1 MPRRLS
7 PSSLRRFLYR
17 CVALGLLC
25 VLITGCGS
33 KGPVYPEDHLRFTRI
48 YDAVESLR
56 KAYVEK
62 DLGGISHLLLSSDQL
77 DQLVADA
84 EADFRTY
91 DTIALDLAIE
101 RILIDGDHID
111 MYVHW
116 QGQWKPQGTD
126 VPIRERG
133 HGRLQWV
140 GNQSILLRAVDGDL
154 PFGMGTRQM
163 RLNRPP
169 LPAAK

>member
-7 PSSLRRFLYR
+7 LSSLRRWLGR
-17 CVALGLLC
+17 CVGFSLLY
-25 VLITGCGS
+25 VLIAGCGS
-33 KGPVYPEDHLRFTRI
+33 KGPAYPEDHLRFTRI

-56 KAYVEK
+56 KAYIGK
-62 DLGGISHLLLSSDQL
+62 DLAGISQLLLSSNQL
-77 DQLVADA
+77 DQLLADT

-91 DTIALDLAIE
+91 DTIALELAIE
-101 RILIDGDHID
+101 RILIEGDNID

-116 QGQWKPQGTD
+116 QGQWKPHGTD

-133 HGRLQWV
+133 HGRLQWM
-140 GNQSILLRAVDGDL
+140 GNQSILLAAMDGDL

-163 RLNRPP
+163 RLNRPGP
-169 LPAAK
+169 PAAK

>member
-1 MPRRLS
+1 MPGRLS
-7 PSSLRRFLYR
+7 RSLRRVLCR
-17 CVALGLLC
+17 CVGFSLIS
-25 VLITGCGS
+25 VLVAGCGS
-33 KGPVYPEDHLRFTRI
+33 KGPVYQEDHLRFTRI
-48 YDAVESLR
+48 YNAVESLR
-56 KAYVEK
+56 KDYVEK
-62 DLGGISHLLLSSDQL
+62 DLPGIRDLLLSSDQL
-77 DQLVADA
+77 DQLLTDA
-84 EADFRTY
+84 EADFRAY
-91 DTIALDLAIE
+91 DAIVLDLAIE

-116 QGQWKPQGTD
+116 QGQWKPHSLD

-163 RLNRPP
+163 RLNRSAPP
-169 LPAAK
+169 AVR

>member
-7 PSSLRRFLYR
+7 SSSLRRSLCR
-17 CVALGLLC
+17 CIGFGLLF
-25 VLITGCGS
+25 VLLGGCGS

-62 DLGGISHLLLSSDQL
+62 DLAGISHLVLSSDQL
-77 DQLVADA
+77 DQLLADA

-91 DTIALDLAIE
+91 DTIALELAIE
-101 RILIDGDHID
+101 RILIDGDNID
-111 MYVHW
+111 MYSHW
-116 QGQWKPQGTD
+116 QGQWKPHGTD

-140 GNQSILLRAVDGDL
+140 GNQSILLKAVDGDL

-163 RLNRPP
+163 RLNRPGP
-169 LPAAK
+169 PGAK

>member
-1 MPRRLS
+1 MTHFLS
-7 PSSLRRFLYR
+7 RPVSSRGRALALPGALALATLGRGVHQAAAQQTTVKLRSSTSSGAESDLY
-17 CVALGLLC
+17 
-25 VLITGCGS
+25 
-33 KGPVYPEDHLRFTRI
+33 
-48 YDAVESLR
+48 
-56 KAYVEK
+56 
-62 DLGGISHLLLSSDQL
+62 DQL
-77 DQLVADA
+77 LADA

-116 QGQWKPQGTD
+116 QGQWKPHGTD

-154 PFGMGTRQM
+154 PFGMGSRQT
-163 RLNRPP
+163 RLNRPAP
-169 LPAAK
+169 PAAK

>member
-1 MPRRLS
+1 M
-7 PSSLRRFLYR
+7 
-17 CVALGLLC
+17 
-25 VLITGCGS
+25 
-33 KGPVYPEDHLRFTRI
+33 YPEDHLRFTRI

-56 KAYVEK
+56 NAYVNK
-62 DLGGISHLLLSSDQL
+62 DLTGIGNLLLSSDQL
-77 DQLVADA
+77 EQLLVDA

-91 DTIALDLAIE
+91 DSIALELAIE
-101 RILIDGDHID
+101 RILIDGENSD

-163 RLNRPP
+163 RLNRSGPP
-169 LPAAK
+169 STK

>member
-1 MPRRLS
+1 MSGQLPC
-7 PSSLRRFLYR
+7 SLRRVFCR
-17 CVALGLLC
+17 CVGFILIS
-25 VLITGCGS
+25 VLVAGCGS
-33 KGPVYPEDHLRFTRI
+33 KGPVYQEDHLRFARI

-56 KAYVEK
+56 KDYVEK
-62 DLGGISHLLLSSDQL
+62 DLPGIRDLLLSSDQL
-77 DQLVADA
+77 DQLLTDV
-84 EADFRTY
+84 EADFRAY
-91 DTIALDLAIE
+91 DAIVLDLAIE

-116 QGQWKPQGTD
+116 QGQWKPHGTD

-163 RLNRPP
+163 RLNRPAP
-169 LPAAK
+169 SAGR

>member
-1 MPRRLS
+1 MPRRVSS
-7 PSSLRRFLYR
+7 PSLRWFLYH
-17 CVALGLLC
+17 CVSFGLLWG
-25 VLITGCGS
+25 LIAGCGS

-48 YDAVESLR
+48 YDAVGSLR

-62 DLGGISHLLLSSDQL
+62 NLARISHLLLSSDQL
-77 DQLVADA
+77 DQLLADA
-84 EADFRTY
+84 EADFRIY

-101 RILIDGDHID
+101 RILIDGDNID

-116 QGQWKPQGTD
+116 QGQWKSHGTE

-133 HGRLQWV
+133 HGRLQWM

-154 PFGMGTRQM
+154 PFGMSTRQM
-163 RLNRPP
+163 RLNRPTP
-169 LPAAK
+169 PAAR